1 MKTFK
6 IQLRN
11 KKIMQICEHLLPAN
25 KVVNSHRI
33 EKMKKSP
40 NIVDLIFTM
49 IRVRPCQ
56 KLETK

>member
-1 MKTFK
+1 
-6 IQLRN
+6 
-11 KKIMQICEHLLPAN
+11 MQICEHLLPAN

-33 EKMKKSP
+33 EKMKSP

-56 KLETK
+56 KLERKYKSQCFILHCHW